1 MSEQNIFSK
10 ENNLRIKQMEICNS
24 EMLFYRS
31 EFISEVKL
39 RGKWD
44 NH

>member
-1 MSEQNIFSK
+1 MSEQNIFNK
-10 ENNLRIKQMEICNS
+10 GNNLRIKQMEICNS
-24 EMLFYRS
+24 GTLFYRS
-31 EFISEVKL
+31 AFISELKL

>member
-24 EMLFYRS
+24 EMLFYRP
-31 EFISEVKL
+31 EFISELRL